1 MLNSMAMVKA
11 VVLIRCRAGTYK
23 DVVRRLRELENVKLV
38 FSSLGAY
45 DVVSKV
51 EANNLTEIAKV
62 VRTIRSFK
70 NVSATETLVEV
81 EGEKS

>member
-1 MLNSMAMVKA
+1 MAMVKA

-51 EANNLTEIAKV
+51 EANNLAEIAKV

>member
-1 MLNSMAMVKA
+1 MVKA

-23 DVVRRLRELENVKLV
+23 DVARRLRELENVKLV

-45 DVVSKV
+45 DVVFKI
-51 EANNLTEIAKV
+51 EAGSLAEIAKA

-70 NVSATETLVEV
+70 NVSATETLIEV
-81 EGEKS
+81 EGEGHG

>member
-1 MLNSMAMVKA
+1 MVKA

-23 DVVRRLRELENVKLV
+23 DVVRKLRELKNVKLV

-45 DVVSKV
+45 DVVSKM
-51 EANNLTEIAKV
+51 EADSLIEIGRM

-81 EGEKS
+81 EREGASE

>member
-1 MLNSMAMVKA
+1 MAMVKA

-51 EANNLTEIAKV
+51 EASNLAEIAKV

>member
-1 MLNSMAMVKA
+1 MAMVKA

-23 DVVRRLRELENVKLV
+23 DVVRRLRELENIKLV

-45 DVVSKV
+45 DVVSKI
-51 EANNLTEIAKV
+51 EAGSLAEIARV

-81 EGEKS
+81 EEARK

>member
-1 MLNSMAMVKA
+1 MAMVKA

-23 DVVRRLRELENVKLV
+23 DAVRRLRELENVKLV

-51 EANNLTEIAKV
+51 EADNLAQIAKV
-62 VRTIRSFK
+62 VRTIRSLK

-81 EGEKS
+81 EGEES